1 MDKLYDIFME
11 LTANLSDKELEEL
24 TNNLK
29 EYIENNKLF
38 DKEDD
43 EDE

>member
-11 LTANLSDKELEEL
+11 LTANLSDEELEEL
-24 TNNLK
+24 TKSLK

-43 EDE
+43 